1 MKRLTSYI
9 LHLTSAILLV
19 ARGPSVPTNYTQSD
33 KLPAIYPDYAQVT
46 IPVNMAPLSF
56 EFDGEADEMVA
67 RYAVG
72 DDDIVCNGQPDIDK
86 WHSLAEKAKGKS
98 EQSKAE
104 RPYSTMAGQSQS
116 LSGFSMPAMSRTF

>member
-9 LHLTSAILLV
+9 LYLTFAILLV
-19 ARGPSVPTNYTQSD
+19 ACGPSVPTDYTQSD

-86 WHSLAEKAKGKS
+86 WHALAEKAKGKS
-98 EQSKAE
+98 ITVDVYTRLLGE
-104 RPYSTMAGQSQS
+104 
-116 LSGFSMPAMSRTF
+116 L